1 MKGRLNLIPDKQ
13 EHPLTSVKKRKITMG
28 KAACFGVPLEGERK
42 TIKGIKAVFRSSLSR
57 KQQFKFQ

>member
-28 KAACFGVPLEGERK
+28 KAAFFGVPLEGERK
-42 TIKGIKAVFRSSLSR
+42 TLRGIKVSLAQVFRLLV
-57 KQQFKFQ
+57 QV